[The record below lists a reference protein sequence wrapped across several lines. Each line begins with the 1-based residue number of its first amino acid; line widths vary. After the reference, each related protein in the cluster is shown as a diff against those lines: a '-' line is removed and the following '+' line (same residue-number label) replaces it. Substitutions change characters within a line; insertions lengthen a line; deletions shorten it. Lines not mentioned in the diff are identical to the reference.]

1 MADAN
6 LQLVLKS
13 RLQRVIALFIILSVP
28 TFILKEYQ
36 NLKVSRRKNIFSEVK
51 PAEDIAFLRDKN
63 FVVVILSTAVNEQFW
78 ERNLNSLLSQSY
90 EHYRVVYLDDGSS
103 QRMLERVEGYV
114 NAHPKGAAV
123 SIIRKEKLK
132 SQFELYCGVV
142 QSLNDEDVVVHLDG
156 NDWLAHDLV
165 LQKLNDAYSCQGVW
179 LTYGGYLEYSPGT
192 NLGVEAF
199 QQQCNGQRRASSM
212 PWFRSPLKTYYAKL
226 FKQLDFDKMYQ
237 EDQMLSGSSWDFM
250 LPMVQMAGRH
260 VHYIPE
266 VLYVEHPPSI

>member
-1 MADAN
+1 MIKN
-6 LQLVLKS
+6 

-51 PAEDIAFLRDKN
+51 SADDIVFLRDKN
-63 FVVVILSTAVNEQFW
+63 FVVVIFSTAVNEQFW
-78 ERNLNSLLSQSY
+78 ERNLSSLLSQSY
-90 EHYRVVYLDDGSS
+90 DHYRVVYLDDGSS
-103 QRMLERVEGYV
+103 QRMLERIESYV
-114 NAHPKGAAV
+114 NAHRKSAIV

-132 SQFELYCGVV
+132 TQFELYSGVV
-142 QSLNDEDVVVHLDG
+142 RSLDDEDVVVHLDG
-156 NDWLAHDLV
+156 NDWLAHDRV
-165 LQKLNDAYSCQGVW
+165 LQKLNDAYSCQSVW

-192 NLGVEAF
+192 GSCIEAF

-226 FKQLDFDKMYQ
+226 FKQFDFDSMYQ
-237 EDQMLSGSSWDFM
+237 EDQALSGSSWSFM
-250 LPMVQMAGRH
+250 LPMVQMAGCH

-266 VLYVEHPPSI
+266 VLYVHNTASSI

>member
-1 MADAN
+1 VFKVT
-6 LQLVLKS
+6 LKLVLKS

-51 PAEDIAFLRDKN
+51 PATDIVFLRDKN

-78 ERNLNSLLSQSY
+78 ERNLNSLLSQDY
-90 EHYRVVYLDDGSS
+90 GNYRVVYLDDGSS
-103 QRMLERVEGYV
+103 QRMLERIEGYV
-114 NAHPKGAAV
+114 TSHGKGDLV
-123 SIIRKEKLK
+123 TIVCKERQK
-132 SQFELYCGVV
+132 SQFEHYCEVV
-142 QSLNDEDVVVHLDG
+142 RSLADEDVVVHLDG
-156 NDWLAHDLV
+156 NDWLAHNLV
-165 LQKLNDAYSCQGVW
+165 LQKLNDAYGCQGVW
-179 LTYGGYLEYSPGT
+179 LTYGGYLEYSPGE
-192 NLGVEAF
+192 NPGLDAF

-237 EDQMLSGSSWDFM
+237 EDQALSGSSWGFM

-266 VLYVEHPPSI
+266 VLYVHNTSV

>member
-1 MADAN
+1 M
-6 LQLVLKS
+6 
-13 RLQRVIALFIILSVP
+13 IALFIILSVP

-90 EHYRVVYLDDGSS
+90 EHYRVIYLDDGSS
-103 QRMLERVEGYV
+103 QRMLERIERYV
-114 NAHPKGAAV
+114 RSHGKGDIV
-123 SIIRKEKLK
+123 SIVRKQKLK
-132 SQFELYCGVV
+132 SQFEHYCDIVRNL
-142 QSLNDEDVVVHLDG
+142 QDDDVVVHLDG
-156 NDWLAHDLV
+156 NDWLAHSLV

-179 LTYGGYLEYSPGT
+179 LTYGGYLEYSAESCS
-192 NLGVEAF
+192 GVEAF

-226 FKQLDFDKMYQ
+226 FKQLDFNSMYQ
-237 EDQMLSGSSWDFM
+237 EDQALSGSSWGFM

-260 VHYIPE
+260 VYYIPE
-266 VLYVEHPPSI
+266 VLYVHNTASI